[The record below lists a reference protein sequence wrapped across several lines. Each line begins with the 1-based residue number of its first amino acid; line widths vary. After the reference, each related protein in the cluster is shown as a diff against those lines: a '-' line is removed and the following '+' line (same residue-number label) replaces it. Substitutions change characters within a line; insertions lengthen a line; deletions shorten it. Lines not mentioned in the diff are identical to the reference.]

1 MHTIYNIYNIYSRM
15 WRKTRSRN
23 PGHSC
28 RGTDPNRNWG
38 YNWGLKGASTN
49 PCDGE
54 GYIHPS
60 SVDYFSSYFPETY
73 RGSQAFSEPETRA
86 VRDFIMAR
94 RSDIKL
100 YLTFHRCVDSRYL
113 DIYVDSRYL
122 DI

>member
-1 MHTIYNIYNIYSRM
+1 M

-54 GYIHPS
+54 GYIHF
-60 SVDYFSSYFPETY
+60 SVGYFSNCSFFRDLSWIP
-73 RGSQAFSEPETRA
+73 SFLRA
-86 VRDFIMAR
+86 RDKSCPRLHHGEA
-94 RSDIKL
+94 
-100 YLTFHRCVDSRYL
+100 
-113 DIYVDSRYL
+113 
-122 DI
+122 